1 MEHAFFFAC
10 ACEDLLRYTYKER
23 ELVKKTQKTVR
34 DSRTNKAYLR
44 GTETFSPFDSN
55 KKFVVSVLFD
65 FPFLGQVDQYIFT
78 LLKRRRQGISVI

>member
-44 GTETFSPFDSN
+44 GQ
-55 KKFVVSVLFD
+55 K
-65 FPFLGQVDQYIFT
+65 
-78 LLKRRRQGISVI
+78 LLALLIRTRNLL